1 MGVVS
6 AICTLALILGVLG
19 FATASLADG
28 GVIVPPQPSNPWSYS
43 QTTNIRNGN
52 TGNVG
57 IAIDKPEAKLHVGK
71 GADANAKEGGFLVL
85 GQVSGKNLALDD
97 NEIMARE
104 NGKPADLT
112 LQAEG
117 GNLIIQS
124 SKSDRDSRVGIGNPK
139 PLAPLSVSS
148 PSTASDNSTL
158 ENFGVLIQ
166 SLGEETN
173 KEVGL
178 GFRIDDNQKPD
189 RSPGGAVTFERTGP
203 DSKGSLRFKTKG
215 SSNPAD
221 LKTRL
226 TINSDGNVG
235 IGTSSP
241 GSLLTVNGVIEITNG
256 GIKFPDGTVKTKK
269 ELKGEKGEKGDMG
282 TPGTPGTPGPAV
294 HTFATCSAATN
305 ACNCNNVKSSQL
317 TPCSVTSD
325 TGSCNVPYLQP
336 STGVCCVCVP

>member
-1 MGVVS
+1 MVS
-6 AICTLALILGVLG
+6 AICTLVLIVGVLG
-19 FATASLADG
+19 FGTASLAD
-28 GVIVPPQPSNPWSYS
+28 IAPPQPSNPWTYS

-57 IAIDKPEAKLHVGK
+57 IAIDKPEARLHVGK

-85 GQVSGKNLALDD
+85 GQVSGKNLALDN

-124 SKSDRDSRVGIGNPK
+124 FKSEQDSHVGIGIPK

-203 DSKGSLRFKTKG
+203 DSEGSLRLKTKG
-215 SSNPAD
+215 SSAPAD

-241 GSLLTVNGVIEITNG
+241 GSLLTVNGVIQTTNG
-256 GIKFPDGTVKTKK
+256 GIKFPDGTVQKTAQLVGPEGKQ
-269 ELKGEKGEKGDMG
+269 GI
-282 TPGTPGTPGPAV
+282 PGMNGAQGPAGPAV

-305 ACNCNNVKSSQL
+305 ACDCNNVKSSQL
-317 TPCSVTSD
+317 TPCFVTSD
-325 TGSCNVPYLQP
+325 TGTCFLQLP
-336 STGVCCVCVP
+336 QYSTGVCCVCVP